1 MLFPQKTQRAV
12 LEHDEGESYL
22 WRRKIRAFE
31 RIVELEKVP
40 GEDDGRSEDECED
53 ENNNDP
59 RPRLPSLSDCLLDG
73 IIDER
78 RFLQRCKMRRILK
91 RQRNNTR
98 SQAEAVT
105 IVRGNIVIFN

>member
-22 WRRKIRAFE
+22 WRRKMRAFE

-59 RPRLPSLSDCLLDG
+59 SPGFLLCL
-73 IIDER
+73 
-78 RFLQRCKMRRILK
+78 
-91 RQRNNTR
+91 
-98 SQAEAVT
+98 
-105 IVRGNIVIFN
+105 IV